1 MSDDETLL
9 FQKIDQIDKKLDDL
23 KTGFPAWLDIRQASV
38 YLQISRSTIRKLI
51 LSNSIPFR
59 RVPNG
64 KVGKLLFNRRVLDLW
79 LLSGDVK
86 PSKRARSTFEAFL
99 D

>member
-1 MSDDETLL
+1 MIDDPKFSMILD
-9 FQKIDQIDKKLDDL
+9 KIDALEKRL
-23 KTGFPAWLDIRQASV
+23 KPEFLVWLDIRQASV

>member
-1 MSDDETLL
+1 MIDDPKFSMILD
-9 FQKIDQIDKKLDDL
+9 KIDALEKRL
-23 KTGFPAWLDIRQASV
+23 KPEFPVWLDIRQASV

-64 KVGKLLFNRRVLDLW
+64 KAGKLLFNRRVLDLW